1 MVFAYLTSVVH
12 CPLAIL
18 GEAGLSHVGFGLFT
32 GQVEEQHV
40 YFNIKLSAVYT
51 NIL

>member
-1 MVFAYLTSVVH
+1 MVH

-18 GEAGLSHVGFGLFT
+18 GEAGLSHVGFGLCT
-32 GQVEEQHV
+32 GQVKVEERHV